1 MVERL
6 SLGEVNAIHQDM
18 SLLGHSTTSVVV
30 TMSMGMRVFEAVDG
44 ALLDENVHATPWSF
58 VVYVSTVFMP
68 VVYVF
73 VMAHDVPLV
82 ERTVVSS
89 NRNLD

>member
-1 MVERL
+1 M
-6 SLGEVNAIHQDM
+6 
-18 SLLGHSTTSVVV
+18 
-30 TMSMGMRVFEAVDG
+30 FEAVDG